1 MVFFKTW
8 ITDLKLSLQTLMTL
22 NLLNLLNLKYKAKL
36 LENAEMASIR
46 KWLMELMKIQQLL
59 YL

>member
-1 MVFFKTW
+1 
-8 ITDLKLSLQTLMTL
+8 MTL
-22 NLLNLLNLKYKAKL
+22 NLLNLLNLNYKAKL

>member
-1 MVFFKTW
+1 
-8 ITDLKLSLQTLMTL
+8 MTL

-46 KWLMELMKIQQLL
+46 KWLMELLKIQQLL